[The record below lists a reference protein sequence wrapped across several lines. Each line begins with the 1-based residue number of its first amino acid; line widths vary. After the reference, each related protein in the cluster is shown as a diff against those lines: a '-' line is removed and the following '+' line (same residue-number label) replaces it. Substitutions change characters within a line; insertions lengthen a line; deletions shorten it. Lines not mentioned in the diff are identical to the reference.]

1 MIPKTYGT
9 LKGLKVTALV
19 YESYDEADKA
29 AGKAN
34 AMLESGNDN
43 GYYRGPAQDV
53 REYICELLEAE
64 TGIERKTKET
74 GKKDDK
80 GVPILAFAESEG
92 EYATKVC
99 NQKGWEDLT
108 AFQSKLDEWAKTANK
123 TIDSEGK
130 VISESPLAID
140 IKERERKPSGP
151 KKLAEV
157 YKNSAVACFKNKSV
171 NWPRLES
178 MLANQGVAMPTLTGD
193 EEKDVLAVGWAIK
206 SAKDAEAKKSLAQFT
221 A

>member
-1 MIPKTYGT
+1 MIQKTYGT
-9 LKGLKVTALV
+9 LKGLKVPCLV

-29 AGKAN
+29 AGKTG

-53 REYICELLEAE
+53 REFICEILEE
-64 TGIERKTKET
+64 KTGIERKTKPT

-80 GVPILAFAESEG
+80 GVEILAFAEAEG
-92 EYATKVC
+92 EYAARVC
-99 NQKGWEDLT
+99 LEKGWEDLT
-108 AFQSKLDEWAKTANK
+108 QFQADLDAWAATATPGDNGAVG
-123 TIDSEGK
+123 T
-130 VISESPLAID
+130 PLAID

-157 YKNSAVACFKNKSV
+157 YKNSAIACFKNRDV
-171 NWPRLES
+171 NWPRLEA
-178 MLANQGVAMPTLTGD
+178 MLEAQGVSMPALTGD
-193 EEKDVLAVGWAIK
+193 ETKDVIAVGWAIK
-206 SAKDAEAKKSLAQFT
+206 AAKDNEAKKSLAQFT

>member
-9 LKGLKVTALV
+9 LKGLKATALV
-19 YESYDEADKA
+19 YESYEEADKA
-29 AGKAN
+29 AGKPN

-53 REYICELLEAE
+53 REFICDLLFEE
-64 TGIERKTKET
+64 TAIERKTKPT

-80 GVPILAFAESEG
+80 GVEILAFDESEG
-92 EYATKVC
+92 EYAARVC
-99 NQKGWEDLT
+99 AEKGWEDLT
-108 AFQSKLDEWAKTANK
+108 AFQAKLDEWAKTANK
-123 TIDSEGK
+123 VVDAEGK

-140 IKERERKPSGP
+140 IKERERKPAGP

-157 YKNSAVACFKNKSV
+157 YKNSAVACFKNKAT
-171 NWPRLES
+171 NWPRLET
-178 MLANQGVAMPTLTGD
+178 MLANQGVAMPVLTGD

-206 SAKDAEAKKSLAQFT
+206 SAKDNEAKKSLAQFT